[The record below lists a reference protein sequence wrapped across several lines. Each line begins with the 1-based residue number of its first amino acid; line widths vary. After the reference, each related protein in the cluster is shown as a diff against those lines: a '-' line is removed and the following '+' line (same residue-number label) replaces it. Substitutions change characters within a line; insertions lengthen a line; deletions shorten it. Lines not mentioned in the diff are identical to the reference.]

1 MLDEVVDR
9 LVQIDVE
16 IIVEDFVDDDA
27 DGEQGGDG
35 LFDMELA
42 DTAKGVERKANSER
56 AEKLDAMM
64 LIVLDFLNGVFSSSK
79 GPIDRQDFTSL
90 CFAVP
95 EKPQPFGGFQNLIIA
110 ISQGCAV
117 SDAP

>member
-1 MLDEVVDR
+1 LLDEVVDR

-95 EKPQPFGGFQNLIIA
+95 EKPQSFGGF
-110 ISQGCAV
+110 
-117 SDAP
+117 